1 MQRTRDEAAGGPR
14 SESGVEEC
22 TGTDDER
29 DRVSQRTDRVH
40 GKKQI
45 SRSKGVE
52 ANQGSGNA
60 DRSHLHVDAGRSTSF
75 SQELGCSLLRG
86 APTWKAQLGTERAHH
101 VLGPWGV
108 DSDLRRW
115 GMKLAEHGGKRRKK
129 RAVIAVARK
138 LAVPL
143 HRLWG
148 AEMFMCHY
156 SRAVGPH
163 CRRSHSSVQIYGGF
177 VSEAEFR

>member
-1 MQRTRDEAAGGPR
+1 
-14 SESGVEEC
+14 
-22 TGTDDER
+22 
-29 DRVSQRTDRVH
+29 
-40 GKKQI
+40 
-45 SRSKGVE
+45 
-52 ANQGSGNA
+52 
-60 DRSHLHVDAGRSTSF
+60 
-75 SQELGCSLLRG
+75 
-86 APTWKAQLGTERAHH
+86 
-101 VLGPWGV
+101 
-108 DSDLRRW
+108 
-115 GMKLAEHGGKRRKK
+115 MKLAEHGGKRRKK